1 MNDKNKIRYVV
12 NMMILSITYY
22 NNSNGIFICSSS

>member
-1 MNDKNKIRYVV
+1 MIKIKIRYVV
-12 NMMILSITYY
+12 NMMILNISYD

>member
-1 MNDKNKIRYVV
+1 MIKIKIRYVV
-12 NMMILSITYY
+12 NMMILNITYY